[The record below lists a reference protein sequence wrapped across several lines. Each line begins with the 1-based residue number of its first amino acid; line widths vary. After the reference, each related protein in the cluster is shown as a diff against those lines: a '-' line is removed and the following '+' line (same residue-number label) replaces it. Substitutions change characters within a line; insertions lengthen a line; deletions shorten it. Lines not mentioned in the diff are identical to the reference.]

1 MGYED
6 GTRAKSW
13 DVSGTRV
20 QISDLMD
27 KGDSRII
34 DSRRYPTTARKRSME
49 ITRLPLMLGSVS
61 TENDTTAATPIRI
74 VSNQTNHILSSRQ
87 LISPETGLVSPDQKF
102 GCSSILPNN
111 ESNSN
116 HVNSALP
123 SRQFRKAIL
132 RDRDIFFRNGQ
143 GILLDPFKPD
153 AGKFSL
159 AFRPKSKYKD
169 SEVTATSV

>member
-6 GTRAKSW
+6 GPRAKSW

-27 KGDSRII
+27 KGESRII
-34 DSRRYPTTARKRSME
+34 DSPRYPTTARKRSKE

-74 VSNQTNHILSSRQ
+74 VSNQTNYILSPRK
-87 LISPETGLVSPDQKF
+87 LLSPETGLVSPDQKF
-102 GCSSILPNN
+102 GSSSILPNN

-132 RDRDIFFRNGQ
+132 KDRDIFFRNGQ
-143 GILLDPFKPD
+143 GILLDPSKLD
-153 AGKFSL
+153 AGKFSI
-159 AFRPKSKYKD
+159 AFRPKSKFKD
-169 SEVTATSV
+169 SEVTASSL